1 MFLCNLVSHVMNVYN
16 EKRLNLWRKYLFP
29 FCISSSRIA
38 FDILCLYSP
47 FSPHL
52 PDLPP
57 LLYLHKRFFFLFQ
70 SINQV
75 QFTLFKYSWVCGFPL
90 ECGSYTL
97 KEIWPSF
104 SQQLSISSSSITG
117 VEASCSLPFSGVG
130 LCVHLFSL
138 FWDYFC
144 LEFAQV
150 LCMLSS
156 CSESMYAHALL
167 NQDKSVQSSSE
178 KLCFYFYLFFIYILI
193 FYSFISFF
201 IFICFYCY

>member
-1 MFLCNLVSHVMNVYN
+1 MFLCNLVSYVMNVYN

-38 FDILCLYSP
+38 FDMLCLYSP

-57 LLYLHKRFFFLFQ
+57 LHYLHKRFFFLFQ

-90 ECGSYTL
+90 ECGGYTL

-117 VEASCSLPFSGVG
+117 VEASYSLPFSGMG

-156 CSESMYAHALL
+156 CSESMCAHMPFWI
-167 NQDKSVQSSSE
+167 KTS
-178 KLCFYFYLFFIYILI
+178 LFNPLQRSYVFIFIYILFI
-193 FYSFISFF
+193 FFYSFISFF